1 MLAALVTASAATIVQ
16 PSVAGTADACA
27 EVLPQSLHA
36 AIARSYAGSVLV
48 RESDYDP
55 AIFSSSDRSPDDGP
69 CIGAASADVNGDG
82 HKDFAVLIASSS
94 GDAVIVAALAGSGG
108 RWQLSILETFS
119 QDSIPRGYFVRT
131 LEAKTYR
138 DMYASETG
146 PDDFRP
152 EPGRLRRYTS
162 RRPGFGVGKVDSSL
176 VAYFYNG
183 SRWVHLWLS
192 D

>member
-1 MLAALVTASAATIVQ
+1 MLAALVTVTSSGSHVASQDSCSALV
-16 PSVAGTADACA
+16 
-27 EVLPQSLHA
+27 PQSLHA
-36 AIARSYAGSVLV
+36 AIARSYPGSVLV

-69 CIGAASADVNGDG
+69 CIGSASADVNGDG
-82 HKDFAVLIASSS
+82 REDFAVLIASSS
-94 GDAVIVAALAGSGG
+94 GDAVIVAALAGSGE
-108 RWQLSILETFS
+108 RWRLSTLETFS

-183 SRWVHLWLS
+183 LRWVHLWLS